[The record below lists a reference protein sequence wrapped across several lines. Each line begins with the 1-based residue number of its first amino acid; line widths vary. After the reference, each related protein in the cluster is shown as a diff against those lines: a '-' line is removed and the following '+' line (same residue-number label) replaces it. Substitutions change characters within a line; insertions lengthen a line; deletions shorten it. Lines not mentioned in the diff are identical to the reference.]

1 MSEIFNIFVNFLGY
15 IFNYIYVICEN
26 YGVTIIL
33 FTIVSKIVLFP
44 INILIQKNSIKMVKM
59 KPKLEELKMKYDK
72 DKDSFMEAQIELF
85 EEEKYHPS
93 VGVLPLLLQIP
104 IILGLIKIIGNPN
117 LYIETLKDMRFL
129 GIDLSA
135 IPSFQDYMIIPI
147 LAAITTILLCLF
159 QNRVNVLQR
168 EESMVSKLV
177 SGLLTLIL
185 TVYFVFYVPNG
196 VGLYWCLGNI
206 FGIIQLYIL
215 NFMFSPE
222 KYIDYEYL
230 EKIKTEKNR
239 KREFEKEC
247 KKQSRHYYKKFFE
260 EENIENMKL
269 VFYSEQSGFFKYFKG
284 MIEYIL
290 KNSDIVIHYVTSD
303 LNDQIFQY
311 NNDRLIP
318 YFINTNQL
326 IPLFMKLECDIVVMT
341 TPDLQNAYLKRS
353 IIKKDIEYVFT
364 DHGIGSP
371 NLTYRQDAL
380 DHFDTIFV
388 KNKKQELEIREIE
401 EFRGTNKKRIV
412 QTGYT
417 LIEDMIEAYEK
428 TKKQN
433 EIKTILIAPSW
444 QEDNIMDSCIDDIL
458 DKLLNTEYKVIV
470 RPHPQYL
477 KRNSVEMKLFEEKY
491 QNNIGDKFVIEKDF
505 SSNETVYNADL
516 IITDWSGIGYEFSF
530 STTKPCLF
538 INTKMKIINPKYK
551 EISVTPMDIEVRDKL
566 GKCLEKYELKDIKE
580 YIDDM
585 ILNQEQYMK
594 ENYKLR
600 KEYIFNIGKA
610 AEIEGKYIIERIG
623 EKKNEKEY
631 EKN

>member
-1 MSEIFNIFVNFLGY
+1 MSEIFNVFVNFLGS
-15 IFNYIYVICEN
+15 IFNYIYIICGN
-26 YGVTIIL
+26 YGITIVL

-59 KPKLEELKMKYDK
+59 KPKIEELKMKYDK

-85 EEEKYHPS
+85 EKEKYHPT

-104 IILGLIKIIGNPN
+104 IILGLIAIIGSPKV
-117 LYIETLKDMRFL
+117 YIKTLLDMTLF
-129 GIDLSA
+129 GIDLSV
-135 IPSFQDYMIIPI
+135 IPSFEDYMIIPI

-159 QNRVNVLQR
+159 QNKVNVLQR
-168 EESMVSKLV
+168 EESFASKLAT
-177 SGLLTLIL
+177 GILTVAL

-196 VGLYWCLGNI
+196 VGVYWCLGNLL
-206 FGIIQLYIL
+206 GIIQLYIL

-222 KYIDYEYL
+222 KYIDYKYL
-230 EKIKTEKNR
+230 EKIKAEKNQ
-239 KREFEKEC
+239 KKELQKIEKQ
-247 KKQSRHYYKKFFE
+247 KSKYYYKKFFK
-260 EENIENMKL
+260 EENIETMKL

-290 KNSDIVIHYVTSD
+290 ENSDIVIHYVTSD

-311 NNDRLIP
+311 NHERVVP
-318 YFINTNQL
+318 YFINTNHL
-326 IPLFMKLECDIVVMT
+326 IPLFMKLECDVVVMT
-341 TPDLQNAYLKRS
+341 VPDLQNLYLKRS
-353 IIKKDIEYVFT
+353 IVKKDIEYIFT
-364 DHGIGSP
+364 DHGLGSQ
-371 NLTYRQDAL
+371 NLLYKQEAL
-380 DHFDTIFV
+380 DHYDTIFA

-401 EFRGTNKKRIV
+401 KLRGTNRKKII

-417 LIEDMIEAYEK
+417 LIDDMIEAYEK

-444 QEDNIMDSCIDDIL
+444 QEDNIMESCIDDIL
-458 DKLLNTEYKVIV
+458 KGLLNTEYKVIV

-477 KRNSVEMKLFEEKY
+477 KRNSMEMKLFEKKY
-491 QNNIGDKFVIEKDF
+491 QENINDKFIVEKDF

-530 STTKPCLF
+530 ATTKPCLYV
-538 INTKMKIINPKYK
+538 NTKMKILNSKYK
-551 EISVTPMDIEVRDKL
+551 DINVIPMDIEIRDKL
-566 GKCLEKYELKDIKE
+566 GKCLEKEDLNNIKA
-580 YIDDM
+580 YVDDL
-585 ILNQEQYMK
+585 ILNQGKYMK
-594 ENYKLR
+594 INEELR

-623 EKKNEKEY
+623 EKRNEE
-631 EKN
+631 N